1 MPLRRFLL
9 IVGVARTKHRMDPDE
24 EEGVRAFAL
33 SVGAYAGSSY
43 PERPLW
49 VERDGGRV
57 DVIEVESQW
66 REVERIGFRVRL
78 ADGSHALLYY
88 VPEIDL
94 WSGVIQSA
102 GQTATV
108 VARRRNS

>member
-1 MPLRRFLL
+1 
-9 IVGVARTKHRMDPDE
+9 MDPDE

-33 SVGAYAGSSY
+33 NVGAYAGALY

-49 VERDGGRV
+49 VERDGIRV
-57 DVIEVESQW
+57 DVEDVESQW
-66 REVERIGFRVRL
+66 REQERIGFRVRL

-94 WSGVIQSA
+94 WSGVISA
-102 GQTATV
+102 AGDVATI
-108 VARRRNS
+108 VARRRNA